1 MSKLS
6 DFFLN
11 SKSTI
16 IQYETLEISH
26 PNFSKVYRLI
36 RNASR
41 GLTATLE
48 NAVQVTFDYYPLNI
62 TPTGSYDNLDNAIRI
77 ELGDLGTTIPQE
89 LDLITTANGF
99 NIKPIVK
106 YRVFR
111 SDDLTS
117 PLDGPFIYEINT
129 FTFNEKG
136 CLFEAKAPSLNINKT
151 GEIYTISRF
160 PGLAAFR

>member
-16 IQYETLEISH
+16 IQYETLEIYH
-26 PNFSKVYRLI
+26 PNFSKTYRLV

-48 NAVQVTFDYYPLNI
+48 TAVQVTFDYYPLNI
-62 TPTGSYDNLDNAIRI
+62 TPTGGYDNLDNSIRI
-77 ELGDLGTTIPQE
+77 ELGDLGTVIPKE
-89 LDLITTANGF
+89 LDMITLANGF
-99 NIKPIVK
+99 GTKPTIK

-129 FTFNEKG
+129 FSFNEKG
-136 CLFEAKAPSLNINKT
+136 CVFEARAPSLNISKT
-151 GEIYTISRF
+151 GEIYTIDRF